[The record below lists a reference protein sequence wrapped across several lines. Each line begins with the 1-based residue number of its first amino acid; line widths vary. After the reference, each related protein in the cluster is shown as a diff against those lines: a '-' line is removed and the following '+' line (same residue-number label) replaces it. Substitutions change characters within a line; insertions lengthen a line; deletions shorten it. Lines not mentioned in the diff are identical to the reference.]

1 MSRIMRNKAKLITL
15 ITLLA
20 VTTGCSDWLDLIPPQ
35 GLIREEFWQTKEDV
49 HAVVM
54 GAYESFA
61 QMDDR
66 LFRYGEL
73 RADMVI
79 GDVNQSLD
87 EQKVAESNIYPD
99 NWLCNW
105 AQFYKV
111 INYCNEVIK
120 NAPLVQG
127 RDDTFTDYLL
137 QSYLSEVYF
146 LRSLAYFYLVRIY
159 KDVPFVTEPSETD
172 DSDVYLPKIDGED
185 LLRLLIPELEEARKY
200 ATTDGYQTQDEVKGR
215 ATKVAIDAL
224 LADISL
230 WLFEY
235 DAVITYVERI
245 EASIEYVLMPP
256 AKWFEIFYPG
266 NSLEG
271 IFEFQFDEQ
280 LNQPNKTYGLTR
292 RYSYNYDPSQKAIE
306 MFGLEFGNN
315 EQKRGEKSTIA
326 KFGDDDWGIWKYV
339 GRAADGITERTGSDQ
354 RSCNWVV
361 YRLADVLLMKAEALS
376 QLSRFNES
384 LEIINDMRDRAG
396 VPGLSLPD
404 SPAAYED
411 AILEERALE
420 LAFEGK
426 RWFDLMRMGRRN
438 DYSRKSKLIEIIV
451 SNVPSTQKRILA
463 TKLTNPLGWYMP
475 IAESE
480 IERNPNLIQNPYYI
494 F

>member
-1 MSRIMRNKAKLITL
+1 MRNKAKLITL

-306 MFGLEFGNN
+306 MFGLEYGNN

-411 AILEERALE
+411 AILQERALE

>member
-1 MSRIMRNKAKLITL
+1 MRNKVKIITL
-15 ITLLA
+15 IA
-20 VTTGCSDWLDLIPPQ
+20 VITVTSGCSDWLNLIPPQ

-66 LFRYGEL
+66 LFKYGEL
-73 RADMVI
+73 RADMII

-105 AQFYKV
+105 AQFYTV

-120 NAPLVQG
+120 NAPLVQD
-127 RDDTFTDYLL
+127 RDDTFTDYIL

-159 KDVPFVTEPSETD
+159 RDVPFVTEPTETD
-172 DSDVYLPKIDGED
+172 DADVYQAKIDGED

-200 ATTDGYQTQDEVKGR
+200 ATTDGYQTPEEIKGR
-215 ATKVAIDAL
+215 VTKVAIDAL
-224 LADISL
+224 MADISL

-235 DAVITYVERI
+235 EAVITYAERI
-245 EASIEYVLMPP
+245 EASIEYVLVPP
-256 AKWFEIFYPG
+256 AKWFAIFYPG
-266 NSLEG
+266 DALEG
-271 IFEFQFDEQ
+271 MFEFQFEEQ
-280 LNQPNKTYGLTR
+280 LNQPNKMYGLTR

-315 EQKRGEKSTIA
+315 EQKRGGKSSIA

-384 LEIINDMRDRAG
+384 LEIINDIRYRAG

-404 SPAAYED
+404 SPVAYED
-411 AILEERALE
+411 AILQERALE

-426 RWFDLMRMGRRN
+426 RWFDLVRMGRRN

>member
-1 MSRIMRNKAKLITL
+1 MTHKAKLLTL
-15 ITLLA
+15 IVVLS
-20 VTTGCSDWLDLIPPQ
+20 VTTACDEWLDLIPPQ
-35 GLIREEFWQTKEDV
+35 GLIREEFWQTKEDA

-54 GAYESFA
+54 GAYEIFT

-66 LFRYGEL
+66 LFKYGEL
-73 RADMVI
+73 RADMVV
-79 GDVNQSLD
+79 GDINQSLD
-87 EQKVAESNIYPD
+87 DQKVAESNIYPD

-105 AQFYKV
+105 SQFYEV

-120 NAPLVQG
+120 NAPLVQD

-137 QSYLSEVYF
+137 QSYLSEVCF
-146 LRSLAYFYLVRIY
+146 LRSLAYFYLVRVY
-159 KDVPFVTEPSETD
+159 RDVPYVTEPTETD
-172 DSDVYLPKIDGED
+172 DTDVYPAKMDGEE

-200 ATTDGYQTQDEVKGR
+200 ATTDGYQTLDEIKGR

-224 LADISL
+224 MADISL

-235 DAVITYVERI
+235 GDVITYAERI
-245 EASIEYVLMPP
+245 ESSVEYSLMPP
-256 AKWFEIFYPG
+256 GRWFEIFYPG

-271 IFEFQFDEQ
+271 IFEFQFNDQ
-280 LNQPNKTYGLTR
+280 FNQSNGLYGLTR
-292 RYSYNYDPSQKAIE
+292 RYGYNYDPSQKAIE

-315 EQKRGEKSTIA
+315 EQKRGEKSSIA

-339 GRAADGITERTGSDQ
+339 GRSADGVTERTGTEQ
-354 RSCNWVV
+354 NSCNWVV

-376 QLSRFNES
+376 QLSRFTEA
-384 LEIINDMRDRAG
+384 LEIINDIRDRAG
-396 VPGLSLPD
+396 LSDLSLPD
-404 SPAAYED
+404 APVAYED
-411 AILEERALE
+411 AILQERALE

-426 RWFDLMRMGRRN
+426 RWYDLVRMGRRN
-438 DYSRKSKLIEIIV
+438 DYSRKNKLIEIIV

-463 TKLTNPLGWYMP
+463 TKLTNPQGWYMP